1 MNIDI
6 NHLHGLF
13 MRSAGVNTDTRT
25 IKPGEMFFALKGENF
40 DGNEYA
46 GKALEAG
53 AAYAVVSSGS
63 EAAGLA
69 GKDARIIPVDDTLAT
84 LKALARTHRC
94 AMTYNGKRLTVIGL
108 TGTNGKTT
116 TKELIRAVLE
126 KKYKVA
132 ATKGNLNNEIG
143 VPLSILSIAS
153 DTQIAVIEMGAS
165 HPGDI
170 KSLVNVSMP
179 DYGLITNVG
188 KGHLS
193 GFGSYEG
200 VKKTKGEL
208 FDYIRDNG
216 GKIFL
221 NEGLPYLNEMASERG
236 IEDIIPYGVEYDG
249 ARILPPVP
257 EKPFLRME
265 IPVSCTGTYI
275 LETNLV
281 GKYNADNIMAALSV
295 GKYFNV
301 PVTDALEAIKG
312 YIPSNNRSQ
321 LTETGRNTLIVD
333 AYNANPVSMEAALDS
348 LEAIPSRKK
357 ITMLGDMLE
366 LGKDSAAEHD
376 KVLDRIAGME
386 LQESYFVGDE
396 FGAAFSRCG
405 APEGSRHF
413 STSELLAEYL
423 KKSAPSGCT
432 ILIKGSRGTHMENVI
447 PML

>member
-1 MNIDI
+1 
-6 NHLHGLF
+6 
-13 MRSAGVNTDTRT
+13 
-25 IKPGEMFFALKGENF
+25 
-40 DGNEYA
+40 
-46 GKALEAG
+46 
-53 AAYAVVSSGS
+53 
-63 EAAGLA
+63 
-69 GKDARIIPVDDTLAT
+69 
-84 LKALARTHRC
+84 
-94 AMTYNGKRLTVIGL
+94 
-108 TGTNGKTT
+108 
-116 TKELIRAVLE
+116 
-126 KKYKVA
+126 
-132 ATKGNLNNEIG
+132 
-143 VPLSILSIAS
+143 
-153 DTQIAVIEMGAS
+153 
-165 HPGDI
+165 
-170 KSLVNVSMP
+170 
-179 DYGLITNVG
+179 
-188 KGHLS
+188 
-193 GFGSYEG
+193 
-200 VKKTKGEL
+200 
-208 FDYIRDNG
+208 
-216 GKIFL
+216 
-221 NEGLPYLNEMASERG
+221 MASERG

-348 LEAIPSRKK
+348 LEAIPSGKK
-357 ITMLGDMLE
+357 IAMLGDMLE

-376 KVLDRIAGME
+376 KVLGRIAGME

-423 KKSAPSGCT
+423 KESAPSGCT